1 MVSIRSKLFI
11 TNTIVVLLLL
21 SSLTFF
27 MTDYSNNIIF
37 KKIEENSRYSVSQLS
52 QNFDNLLQS
61 YEQVMDFL
69 YTNEYLQDRL
79 MASYDSFPEAQ
90 KMYFETVDP
99 LLRSVR
105 GSKEVIQFT
114 FYTENP
120 MLEFAGF
127 QKINDAVKELPWYE
141 AYHANPKAVRL
152 WWPAVYDPFK
162 KIGTI
167 SLTQRL
173 NNLNPKS
180 ELYVM
185 LEFDVRLLYN
195 LIAKENKDNRFIAAL
210 ADGSIVMDSHN
221 RNKFG
226 DNLHLQWFA
235 KELEGRDAGSVF
247 VEDDERSYL
256 LVYQTLQTRS
266 SVRGMK
272 VMSLIPADSLQANA
286 NELKRVAILLLVIA
300 VLVTMIVIYIISQR
314 LTKGLMA
321 LASGMKSV
329 NMEELKP
336 IAEIK
341 GNDEVS
347 ALGIIFNNMIVRMSR
362 LITDVYQSEL
372 SNKELEL
379 KTRESELYALQ
390 TQINPHYLYN
400 TLNAIRGNLLEKGDK
415 QNAEMVKLLAQSFRN
430 VLNKGGQMI
439 TLHEELDII
448 NTYLKIQSFRFA
460 ERLEYTI
467 HISKELQHYKI
478 PRLSLQTLVENA
490 IVHALE
496 KNEEQTVIAVRENIA
511 GVGTYSIIVED
522 NGPGMSPER
531 LAEVRARLDEQSG
544 VPDEKHIG
552 LRNIHQRLQH
562 IYGAEYGLRVES
574 EAGIGT
580 KVTMLL
586 PVSE

>member
-1 MVSIRSKLFI
+1 MSIRSKLFI

-21 SSLTFF
+21 GSLTFF

-127 QKINDAVKELPWYE
+127 QKITDAVKASPWYK
-141 AYHANPKAVRL
+141 AYHTNPKAVRL
-152 WWPAVYDPFK
+152 WWPVVYDPFK

-173 NNLNPKS
+173 NNLSPNA
-180 ELYVM
+180 ELYVT
-185 LEFDVRLLYN
+185 LEVDVRLLYN
-195 LIAKENKDNRFIAAL
+195 LIASENRDNRFIAAL
-210 ADGSIVMDSHN
+210 PDGSILMDSHN
-221 RNKFG
+221 RGGFG
-226 DNLHLQWFA
+226 DNLNREWFA
-235 KELEGRDAGSVF
+235 DKLAGQDSGSVF
-247 VEDDERSYL
+247 VENEGRSYL
-256 LVYQTLQTRS
+256 LVYQTLQSRS
-266 SVRGMK
+266 SLRGIK
-272 VMSLIPADSLQANA
+272 VMSLIPADSLLENA
-286 NELKRVAILLLVIA
+286 NELKRVAIILLITA

-314 LTKGLMA
+314 LTKGLMV

-329 NMEELKP
+329 NMEQLKP

-347 ALGIIFNNMIVRMSR
+347 ALGYIFNGMIARMSR
-362 LITDVYQSEL
+362 LITEVYQSEIN
-372 SNKELEL
+372 NKELEL

-439 TLHEELDII
+439 TLNEELDII
-448 NTYLKIQSFRFA
+448 DTYLKIQSFRFA
-460 ERLEYTI
+460 ERLVYTI

-496 KNEEQTVIAVRENIA
+496 KNEGQTVITIRADIVDA
-511 GVGTYSIIVED
+511 DTYCIYVED
-522 NGPGMSPER
+522 NGLGMSPER
-531 LAEVRARLDEQSG
+531 LAEVQEWLNDVTDAAG
-544 VPDEKHIG
+544 EKHIG
-552 LRNIHQRLQH
+552 LRNIQQRLQH
-562 IYGAEYGLRVES
+562 IYGAKYGLRVES
-574 EAGIGT
+574 ALGAGT
-580 KVTMLL
+580 KAILLL

>member
-1 MVSIRSKLFI
+1 MSIRSKLFI

-21 SSLTFF
+21 GSLTFF

-114 FYTENP
+114 FFTENP

-127 QKINDAVKELPWYE
+127 QKITEAVKSSPWYK
-141 AYHANPKAVRL
+141 AYHTNPKAVRL
-152 WWPAVYDPFK
+152 WWPVVYDPFK

-173 NNLNPKS
+173 NNLNPS
-180 ELYVM
+180 AELYVT
-185 LEFDVRLLYN
+185 LEVDVRLLYN
-195 LIAKENKDNRFIAAL
+195 LIASENRNNRFIAAL
-210 ADGSIVMDSHN
+210 PDGSILMDSHN
-221 RNKFG
+221 RGSYGN
-226 DNLHLQWFA
+226 NLNREWFA
-235 KELEGRDAGSVF
+235 DKLAGQDSGTVF
-247 VEDDERSYL
+247 VENEGRSYL
-256 LVYQTLQTRS
+256 LVYQTLHSRS
-266 SVRGMK
+266 SVRGIK
-272 VMSLIPADSLQANA
+272 VMSLIPADSLLENA
-286 NELKRVAILLLVIA
+286 NELKRVAIILLITA

-329 NMEELKP
+329 NMEQLKP

-347 ALGIIFNNMIVRMSR
+347 ALGYIFNNMIARMSR
-362 LITDVYQSEL
+362 LITEVYQSEIN
-372 SNKELEL
+372 NKELEL
-379 KTRESELYALQ
+379 KTRESELYSLQ

-430 VLNKGGQMI
+430 VLGKGGQMI
-439 TLHEELDII
+439 TLNEELDII
-448 NTYLKIQSFRFA
+448 DTYLKIQSFRFA
-460 ERLEYTI
+460 ERLVYTI
-467 HISKELQHYKI
+467 QVSKELQHFKI

-496 KNEEQTVIAVRENIA
+496 KNEEQTVITIRANIVDA
-511 GVGTYSIIVED
+511 DTYRIDVED

-531 LAEVRARLDEQSG
+531 LAEVNEWLNDLSDAAG
-544 VPDEKHIG
+544 GKHIG
-552 LRNIHQRLQH
+552 LRNIQQRVRH
-562 IYGAEYGLRVES
+562 IYGTKYGLRIES
-574 EAGIGT
+574 ALGAGT
-580 KVTMLL
+580 KAMLLL